1 MTKTETVLVAQVNN
15 MELPNIISPKE
26 LMTYLKCS
34 KTTAYELCKRRDFPS
49 FKIGKNY
56 YIQADKIPE
65 WIERESRKPKF

>member
-1 MTKTETVLVAQVNN
+1 M
-15 MELPNIISPKE
+15 S
-26 LMTYLKCS
+26 YLKCS

-65 WIERESRKPKF
+65 WIERESKKPKF

>member
-1 MTKTETVLVAQVNN
+1 MI
-15 MELPNIISPKE
+15 ELPEIMTPKD
-26 LMTYLKCS
+26 LMKYLNCS

-56 YIQADKIPE
+56 YIQADKITE

>member
-1 MTKTETVLVAQVNN
+1 MI
-15 MELPNIISPKE
+15 ELPEVMTPKY
-26 LMTYLKCS
+26 LMRYLDCS

-56 YIQADKIPE
+56 YIQTDKITE